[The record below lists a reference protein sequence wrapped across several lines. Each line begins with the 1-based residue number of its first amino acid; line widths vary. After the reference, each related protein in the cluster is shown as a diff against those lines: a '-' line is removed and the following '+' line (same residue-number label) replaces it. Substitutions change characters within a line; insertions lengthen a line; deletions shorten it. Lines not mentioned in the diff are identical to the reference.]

1 MAAALN
7 HAPKSLS
14 DDTQDKLQACL
25 HQTWVESDYEASKG
39 YYDACVTWWTTLTPD
54 QLEIGM
60 AVLEVYSFNNPEAS
74 EKLAAKL
81 PAAPKCP
88 L

>member
-1 MAAALN
+1 MQDSV
-7 HAPKSLS
+7 HLS

-25 HQTWVESDYEASKG
+25 NQTWAERDYLYAKD
-39 YYDACVTWWTTLTPD
+39 YYDECVAWWDELTPD
-54 QLEIGM
+54 QLGAAM
-60 AVLEVYSFNNPEAS
+60 AVLDAYSFEHPEAS
-74 EKLAAKL
+74 EKIAATL